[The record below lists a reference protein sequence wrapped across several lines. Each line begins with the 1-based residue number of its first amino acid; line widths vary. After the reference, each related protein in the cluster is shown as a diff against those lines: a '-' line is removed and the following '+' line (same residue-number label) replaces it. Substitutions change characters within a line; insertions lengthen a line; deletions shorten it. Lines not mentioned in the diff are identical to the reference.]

1 MPITDAK
8 KLNSSSILST
18 MLDNQEL
25 SLRSFPCSALQI
37 YTKIIFLNWANLYFW
52 LLSLL
57 SQWAALTCGHLAN
70 QHSIEFDDGAEGVF
84 AVSCGCQD
92 LAVALQHQFVILLLQ
107 QHQDVLQQQSVQI
120 CPEHRQ
126 QAQNE
131 LKDSHQKAES
141 CISDYSCRG
150 SNQCCAIPGKAC
162 KSSSWKLQQKA
173 TDGTGSAHDWLLCP
187 CVALMILQHISELTR
202 II

>member
-25 SLRSFPCSALQI
+25 SLRSFPRSTLKI

-52 LLSLL
+52 LLLVL

-70 QHSIEFDDGAEGVF
+70 QHSVEFDDGAEGVF
-84 AVSCGCQD
+84 AVSCGRQD

-120 CPEHRQ
+120 CPGSRG
-126 QAQNE
+126 AQNE
-131 LKDSHQKAES
+131 LKDSYQKAES

-150 SNQCCAIPGKAC
+150 SNQCCAILQAKLANLPREN
-162 KSSSWKLQQKA
+162 SSRKLQMELDQLM
-173 TDGTGSAHDWLLCP
+173 TDC
-187 CVALMILQHISELTR
+187 CVPAWP
-202 II
+202 